1 MFEKTRSGIREMKR
15 AVESICGYWPDVLR
29 SFIAKIEADIA
40 AYDAAPGELQQIR
53 AALNDLDNASDGECF
68 HFSTYGDGSGS
79 IEDTS
84 GEEVADAEGDL
95 ASILAAIEAAMP
107 KPGPSIEELEKA
119 HEQTVQKCDEAYR
132 EWLEAGR
139 VSTLAYNKLVVARK
153 GTEQ

>member
-15 AVESICGYWPDVLR
+15 AVESIGGYWPDVLR

-107 KPGPSIEELEKA
+107 KPEPSIEELEAECYAAEKEHKESHLKMVTLHNQLLQAKA
-119 HEQTVQKCDEAYR
+119 
-132 EWLEAGR
+132 
-139 VSTLAYNKLVVARK
+139 ARK